1 MPTLDSDQLEAF
13 AAVAAEGG
21 FTRGAK
27 RVGVT
32 QSAVSQRVRK
42 LEETLSVTL
51 LVRHRD
57 HVQLTREGEALL
69 RYTRAREGLEAEMLR
84 GIQQRDVAVG
94 EHVGVLRVAAFS
106 SVTRS
111 ILLPAM
117 SSLLAQNPAVTVH
130 AFARELHELPRVFRS
145 GEADFIITDRPLVE
159 AGVESILLG
168 EEQNVLVEAHRKCA
182 HRILDHDPDDTI
194 TDRFARLNKLAFEQV
209 PRSYLDDIYGI
220 LDGVLLGW
228 GRAVVSAHL
237 VPGTPGLRIVAGHKA
252 LKTSVYLHTRAAR
265 YRTRLE
271 QAAMDAIHAEFARVL
286 GGKARAK
293 KHSFR

>member
-51 LVRHRD
+51 LVRRRD
-57 HVQLTREGEALL
+57 QVQLTREGEALL
-69 RYTRAREGLEAEMLR
+69 RYARAREGLEDEMLR
-84 GIQQRDVAVG
+84 GIQRKDVAVG
-94 EHVGVLRVAAFS
+94 EHVGVLRVAGFS

-117 SSLLAQNPAVTVH
+117 ASLLAENPSVTVH

-145 GEADFIITDRPLVE
+145 GEADFVITDRPLVE
-159 AGVESILLG
+159 AGVESVRLG
-168 EEQNVLVEAHRKCA
+168 DEQNVLVDARVPCA
-182 HRILDHDPDDTI
+182 NRILDHDPDDTI
-194 TDRFARLNKLAFEQV
+194 TDRFARLNKLSFEHV

-220 LDGVLLGW
+220 LEGVLLGW

-237 VPGTPGLRIVAGHKA
+237 VPSTPGLRIVPGHKP
-252 LKTSVYLHTRAAR
+252 LKTAVYLHTRAAR

-271 QAAMDAIHAEFARVL
+271 QAAMDAIQTEFVRVL
-286 GGKARAK
+286 GKTRPK
-293 KHSFR
+293 KHSIR